1 MICAW
6 IYGNTAILMTQR
18 RRSTDG
24 GAASIVLVVLGLVVF
39 HVMETCIFAGLS
51 YIVQREFR
59 FEFIKFYKLADDNL
73 KLCRPEIVP
82 ELLQVTDDELGTGG
96 AGRVY
101 KGHYSGFEVA
111 VKELFATMMN
121 ADDLE
126 ELRHEASTL
135 AYMRHPNVLQFFGMC
150 CVLCVLRG
158 MWHVAC
164 AACSLLCAAYLRM
177 LFEAC
182 VIKNNSK
189 YIVTSRLARTNTHDV
204 FLQVFA
210 TLGKNTCSSPSM
222 RKEGV
227 YASSYRI
234 PTRSTVCPVFERTL
248 RFKSHV
254 ACTTFT

>member
-1 MICAW
+1 VMICAW
-6 IYGNTAILMTQR
+6 IYGNTAILITQR

-24 GAASIVLVVLGLVVF
+24 GAATTVLVVLGLVGF

-82 ELLQVTDDELGTGG
+82 ELLQVTDDELGAGG

-135 AYMRHPNVLQFFGMC
+135 ANMRHPNVLQFFGMC
-150 CVLCVLRG
+150 CVLCVLCVLRG
-158 MWHVAC
+158 MWYVVC
-164 AACSLLCAAYLRM
+164 AAFSLLCAACCVCCVRR
-177 LFEAC
+177 AC
-182 VIKNNSK
+182 
-189 YIVTSRLARTNTHDV
+189 
-204 FLQVFA
+204 
-210 TLGKNTCSSPSM
+210 
-222 RKEGV
+222 
-227 YASSYRI
+227 
-234 PTRSTVCPVFERTL
+234 
-248 RFKSHV
+248 
-254 ACTTFT
+254 